1 MNFLLINR
9 IPVAVYDAYAV
20 GLFEQ
25 FFLGDYRPL
34 VQDTYGNVLDQ
45 VG

>member
-1 MNFLLINR
+1 MSNVF
-9 IPVAVYDAYAV
+9 VSK
-20 GLFEQ
+20 Q

-45 VG
+45 VGSAVNFLF